1 MRPLPPHPPRRA
13 NVKARTVEEAL
24 AEHGFD
30 WDRLEKLARRAL
42 QHRMTTR
49 RIHLDPERWQEALEL
64 YVEVGARWALEY
76 DPDKAH
82 GVSFATSCY
91 RRMLPRL
98 TDYLRRRH
106 GDERRGTPLTTV
118 PLADVE
124 LAHLDDW
131 HPDLDDAVVEL
142 RLRLGEHAPA
152 HETALR
158 LARLM
163 ARHDLTL
170 WEAAER
176 LRVDPFRA
184 AAQLDALAAAL
195 GHDADRRTLTIDL
208 ERSRQWIAA

>member
-1 MRPLPPHPPRRA
+1 M
-13 NVKARTVEEAL
+13 KTRTVEEAL

-49 RIHLDPERWQEALEL
+49 HIHLDAERFQEALEL

-76 DPDKAH
+76 DPAKAH

-98 TDYLRRRH
+98 TDYLRHRH

-118 PLADVE
+118 PLDDAE
-124 LAHLDDW
+124 LPHLDDW
-131 HPDLDDAVVEL
+131 QPDLEDAVAEL
-142 RLRLGEHAPA
+142 RLRLGEHAAA

-163 ARHDLTL
+163 ARHDLTV

-176 LRVDPFRA
+176 LDIDPFRA

-195 GHDADRRTLTIDL
+195 GRDADRRTLTLDL